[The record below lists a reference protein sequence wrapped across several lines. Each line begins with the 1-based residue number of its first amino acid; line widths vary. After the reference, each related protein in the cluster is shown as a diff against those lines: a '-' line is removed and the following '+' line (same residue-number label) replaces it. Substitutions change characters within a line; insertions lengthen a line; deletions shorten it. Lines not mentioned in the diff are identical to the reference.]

1 MSDDS
6 QPEEN
11 EIGPERAGTPA
22 APTPPRSRGLSL
34 RTKLITS
41 LLLTSLLSVGIV
53 TYLSYRGGNT
63 ALTAEAA
70 NKLNALASSKK
81 QQVEWYLKN
90 MRDTF
95 GVLGEDVAVVSAL
108 QLLRDGFGQLG
119 ATPVPPEHRQALEAF
134 YRSDILPKLA
144 SASSGIPVLEDLIPA
159 SDKAVELQWLYLA
172 QNPNQDDR
180 SKLVAHKENNAY
192 TLAHSIYHEW
202 FREVNKRFGFYD
214 LMLIDGESGDVVYT
228 VAKGID
234 LGSNLL
240 TGSLSRSNLGQL
252 YRDVL
257 QQKQRGLVK
266 MTDFAFYRPS
276 GGTSASF
283 IATPIYSNFKF
294 LGVLVAQV
302 SVDALNKFM
311 TSGRTWRKEGLG
323 ETGEVLLV
331 GADNLLR
338 SDARLLLDAPDE
350 HLRQLELSGVQ
361 SLVIDEIR
369 AKQTSIL
376 IEPFNLERMR
386 AEIARSGVGGLSK
399 AGGTGIVE
407 GERGKPILLSF
418 ADLDLPDVKWSVV
431 AKLDED
437 EALQPQREFGRKVM
451 LAASAIVL
459 ATTLLALWL
468 ASRFLRP
475 VTALIEGIDRLRR
488 GETQVS
494 IENRSHDEFGT
505 LTDAFNSMAADI
517 RDRDKVIEGKS
528 RAYEALLKRIFP
540 DAVAERLKKGE
551 GQFIDTFPQ
560 VSVVYAMVEGFTQTM
575 EERDGVEA
583 MALLNR
589 VVDAFDASAE
599 NLGVE
604 KVKTLGEHYLAV
616 CGLAVPRLDHPHR
629 AVDFAR
635 AMARELHLLNE
646 AEGTSLSVRIG
657 IHSGAVHAGLVGSRK
672 FVYDVWGRTV
682 KIAGRIAYEADLDS
696 VRISSETY
704 RLLNRPEEFGAG
716 HLVATKT
723 HGDLT
728 TFELALG
735 LPEASLRLGEH
746 GDGGVAGEDEEA
758 EIAEPPVPVEPR
770 SAPRPL
776 KPKQRTVAIEAN
788 TGRAPAPA
796 KRQPPSGKALP
807 LKAAA
812 QPRVGSPAASQAAA
826 PAPAPP
832 QPTAK
837 PTGKRQRDVGKV
849 AALTRNGTNPRP
861 AAAPPEVEAPAPEV
875 QRKLAHRLVRRHRPD
890 RT

>member
-1 MSDDS
+1 MSDVS
-6 QPEEN
+6 QSAAEAV
-11 EIGPERAGTPA
+11 GVAPA

-41 LLLTSLLSVGIV
+41 LLLTSLSSVGIV
-53 TYLSYRGGNT
+53 TYLSYRGGNA

-81 QQVEWYLKN
+81 QQVEWYLTN

-108 QLLRDGFGQLG
+108 QLLRDGYGQLG
-119 ATPVPPEHRQALEAF
+119 ATPVTPEQKQGLEAF
-134 YRSDILPKLA
+134 YRNTIIPKLA
-144 SASSGIPVLEDLIPA
+144 SASNGIPVLEDLMPA
-159 SDKAVELQWLYLA
+159 SDRAIALQSLYLA

-202 FREVNKRFGFYD
+202 FREVSKQFGFHD
-214 LMLIDGESGDVVYT
+214 LLLIDGESGDVVYT

-240 TGSLSRSNLGQL
+240 TGPLSRSNLGQL

-338 SDARLLLDAPDE
+338 SDARLLLDAPQE
-350 HLRQLELSGVQ
+350 HLKQLEQSGVQ

-386 AEIARSGVGGLSK
+386 AEIARSGGGGVSK
-399 AGGTGIVE
+399 ASGTGIVQ
-407 GERGKPILLSF
+407 GERGRPILMSY
-418 ADLDLPDVKWSVV
+418 ADLALPDVKWSIV

-437 EALQPQREFGRKVM
+437 EALQSQREFGRKVM

-494 IENRSHDEFGT
+494 IENQSHDEFGT
-505 LTDAFNSMAADI
+505 LTGAFNSMAADI

-551 GQFIDTFPQ
+551 GQFIDSFPQ

-575 EERDGVEA
+575 EERDGAEA

-635 AMARELHLLNE
+635 AMANELHKLNE
-646 AEGTSLSVRIG
+646 AEGTSLSVRVG

-696 VRISSETY
+696 VRISAETY

-735 LPEASLRLGEH
+735 LPEASLRLDEH
-746 GDGGVAGEDEEA
+746 DDGGVADEDQEA
-758 EIAEPPVPVEPR
+758 EIAESPVPVEPR
-770 SAPRPL
+770 SAPRPSR
-776 KPKQRTVAIEAN
+776 PKQRTVAIEAN
-788 TGRAPAPA
+788 TGRVPAA
-796 KRQPPSGKALP
+796 VKQQP

-812 QPRVGSPAASQAAA
+812 QPRASAPAASQAAA
-826 PAPAPP
+826 PAPAPT

-837 PTGKRQRDVGKV
+837 PAGKRQRDAGK
-849 AALTRNGTNPRP
+849 AAVRTRNGTNARP
-861 AAAPPEVEAPAPEV
+861 AAPPPEVEAPAPEV